1 MNEQTG
7 NEVIR
12 LISAELLEAFRANP
26 EKVAIIG
33 TSGGVASGKSRFT
46 AKLRKTMCAILPA
59 EVIYLPFDQWIKQ
72 QKLESLTYYGRFFL
86 NEFQSALESIT
97 SGNLW
102 FCPRHDLTK
111 CEPGEFWDRLTYEA
125 AEVSWQHRSFRKVSS
140 LHNLPDLAGASGV
153 YADTEAKRLYS
164 LFLPKRGSVYITDGT
179 LVFQT
184 DKVKSLYDYMIFV
197 VGSWPERVA
206 RMIRR
211 FNRHEVFGKTNE
223 TEFGYVSFLVAE
235 AKQCADNEIE
245 QQRDGGMLVVRSS
258 VETISNLLDLYH
270 LREELANPEYAEAYS
285 LRAEEVDAALEAA
298 YTNLGTISQPEQL
311 LPLREELNHL
321 IESKHLLA
329 VKNADDILARLAGL
343 LMK

>member
-1 MNEQTG
+1 MNERSCI
-7 NEVIR
+7 EVIR
-12 LISAELLEAFRANP
+12 LISAELLEAFRTNP
-26 EKVAIIG
+26 AKVAIIG

-46 AKLRKTMCAILPA
+46 TKLRKTLCAILPA
-59 EVIYLPFDQWIKQ
+59 EVVYLPFDLWINQ
-72 QKLESLTYYGRFFL
+72 QKLESPTYYGRFFL
-86 NEFQSALESIT
+86 DEFQSALESVA
-97 SGNLW
+97 SNNLW

-111 CEPGEFWDRLTYEA
+111 HESGEIWNHLTYEA

-184 DKVKSLYDYMIFV
+184 EKVRSLYDYKIFV

-223 TEFGYVSFLVAE
+223 TELDYVSFLVAE
-235 AKQCADNEIE
+235 AKQCADSEIE
-245 QQRDGGMLVVRSS
+245 QQRDDSMLMVRSS

-270 LREELANPEYAEAYS
+270 LQEELANPDYAKAYA
-285 LRAEEVDAALEAA
+285 LCAEEVDAALEAA
-298 YTNLGTISQPEQL
+298 YAHLGSVHQPEQL

-329 VKNADDILARLAGL
+329 IKNADAVFARLADL

>member
-1 MNEQTG
+1 MNEQTC

-12 LISAELLEAFRANP
+12 FISAELLEAFRANP
-26 EKVAIIG
+26 DKVAIIG

-46 AKLRKTMCAILPA
+46 TKLRKTLCAILPA
-59 EVIYLPFDQWIKQ
+59 EVVYLPFDLWINQ
-72 QKLESLTYYGRFFL
+72 QNLESPTYCGRFFL
-86 NEFQSALESIT
+86 NEFQSALESIA

-102 FCPRHDLTK
+102 FCPRHDLAK
-111 CEPGEFWDRLTYEA
+111 HEFGEIWDRLTYEA

-140 LHNLPDLAGASGV
+140 LNNLPDIAGASGV
-153 YADTEAKRLYS
+153 YADMETKRLYS

-184 DKVKSLYDYMIFV
+184 EKVKSLYDYMIFV

-223 TEFGYVSFLVAE
+223 TELGYVSFLVAE
-235 AKQCADNEIE
+235 AKQCADSEIE
-245 QQRDGGMLVVRSS
+245 QQRNDSMLVVRSS

-270 LREELANPEYAEAYS
+270 LHEELVNPEYAEAYA

-298 YTNLGTISQPEQL
+298 YVHLGSIHQPEQL

-329 VKNADDILARLAGL
+329 VKNADEILARLAGL